1 VDPRRAIIVLGGCL
15 GLSLIVIAFLL
26 GRESNRPV
34 VVPVAPPTAP
44 APIVAPP
51 PVAPPEPTGAAV
63 PAIDPAEK
71 AAVARYFRAVGA
83 LQNVEVGNPQAAA
96 TELVNSAASGDSSGL
111 QKLVAQA
118 REAERKAQA
127 VTPPPPCAHYHKQL
141 VAVLAESRAM
151 MQQLERSVGGG
162 NLDGLQA
169 LLGRANAT
177 KGRSE
182 ALAREERQIKSRYGI
197 GP

>member
-1 VDPRRAIIVLGGCL
+1 VDPRRVIIVLGGCL

-26 GRESNRPV
+26 GRESNRPM
-34 VVPVAPPTAP
+34 VVPVAPPPEPSVAAP
-44 APIVAPP
+44 SLP
-51 PVAPPEPTGAAV
+51 PPEPTGVAV

-71 AAVARYFRAVGA
+71 AAVARYFRTVGA
-83 LQNVEVGNPQAAA
+83 LQNVDVDNPQAAA
-96 TELVNSAASGDSSGL
+96 TAMINSAASGDSSGL

-141 VAVLAESRAM
+141 VAVLGDSRAM

-162 NLDGLQA
+162 NVDGLQA